1 MREHAE
7 RLLAVFIVLGQG
19 LGWCGFFLSLLIDD
33 TKTDTEITVRLIV
46 ISISVIIL
54 SGLLAAWYFRQKE
67 KSAQK
72 QCEFFITLNYKFK
85 PETDYA
91 KEFKELYERYCKKD
105 DLQSSAKK

>member
-1 MREHAE
+1 MP
-7 RLLAVFIVLGQG
+7 VIDKIIGIVVTVGQVI
-19 LGWCGFFLSLLIDD
+19 GWCGFFLSMMIDD
-33 TKTDTEITVRLIV
+33 TKTDTEMTVRLIV
-46 ISISVIIL
+46 LSISTIIL
-54 SGLLAAWYFRQKE
+54 SGLLAAWCFRQKE

-91 KEFKELYERYCKKD
+91 KEFNELYERYCKKD